1 MEGVCKKY
9 DTGYALRNISME
21 ICSGEFLA
29 VMGPSGCGK
38 TTLLRIMA
46 GLTEPT
52 AGRRLYRGRAITSP
66 SRERGYVFQE
76 PRLFPWLT
84 VLENVELGGYG
95 GLELLQEVGIGEFA
109 HVYPHQLSGGM
120 AKRAALARALAARP
134 ELLLL
139 DEPFANLDQD
149 TKAGLIRL
157 IRGIWQ
163 MGTTCVI
170 VTHDL
175 REVAGLAT
183 GVFALARGCRVDLK
197 EVE

>member
-1 MEGVCKKY
+1 MEV
-9 DTGYALRNISME
+9 
-21 ICSGEFLA
+21 CSGEFLA

-139 DEPFANLDQD
+139 DEPANQIRTPRQD
-149 TKAGLIRL
+149 LLG
-157 IRGIWQ
+157 
-163 MGTTCVI
+163 
-170 VTHDL
+170 
-175 REVAGLAT
+175 
-183 GVFALARGCRVDLK
+183 
-197 EVE
+197 